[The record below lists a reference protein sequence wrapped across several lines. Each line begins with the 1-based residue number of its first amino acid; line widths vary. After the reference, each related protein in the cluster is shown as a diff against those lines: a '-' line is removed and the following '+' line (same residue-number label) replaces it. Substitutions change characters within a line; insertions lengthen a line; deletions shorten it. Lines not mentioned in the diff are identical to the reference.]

1 MTEEEEEDTPPLANS
16 QDGVGI
22 KVQIAKD
29 KEETFLNESL
39 YIRIDLE
46 TKVFETSDEEW
57 EEDDGY
63 SYNVLVG
70 CFFIATHSLNFA
82 NLFIIKESIESSSI
96 KINPENYNIKYSFI
110 GKQVGFF
117 GAGGWIGVR
126 EI

>member
-1 MTEEEEEDTPPLANS
+1 MSEEESAPPLASS

-63 SYNVLVG
+63 SYNVLDG
-70 CFFIATHSLNFA
+70 CFFIANHSINFA
-82 NLFIIKESIESSSI
+82 NLFISKMSIESSSI
-96 KINPENYNIKYSFI
+96 KINPENYNI
-110 GKQVGFF
+110 
-117 GAGGWIGVR
+117 
-126 EI
+126 